1 MRGVV
6 NFYKPL
12 GMSSN
17 TAVGRVKKILGAKK
31 CGHTGTLDP
40 KAEGVLP
47 ILLDKCTCLSE
58 MLMEGSKEYLA
69 TLHLGHTTTTLDSEG
84 EDITLLPREEISVT
98 RADVEDI
105 IKTFV
110 GEIDQIP
117 PMFSALSQNGVRL
130 YRLAREGVEVER
142 KPRRITI
149 YSIALEEFDDT
160 EYFVKIRVSCSKG
173 TYIRT
178 LADDIGAKLGCGA
191 MLAHLART
199 KTGMFDVQHAITIED
214 LESKGETCIT
224 PIEDCLSQYD
234 EIQPIEFFYTLLL
247 NGQKVLLSKL
257 KRDFEVGSYVRLLD
271 KEGILTGLALITE
284 NEEGKK
290 LISLDKRL

>member
-17 TAVGRVKKILGAKK
+17 TAVGRVKKLLGANK

-47 ILLDKCTCLSE
+47 ILIDKCTCLSE
-58 MLMEGSKEYLA
+58 ILMEGSKEYLA

-98 RADVEDI
+98 KEDVENV

-117 PMFSALSQNGVRL
+117 PMYSALSQNGVRL
-130 YRLAREGVEVER
+130 YRLAREGVEIER

-149 YSIALEEFDDT
+149 HSITLEDFDDK
-160 EYFVKIRVSCSKG
+160 EFFVKIRVSCSKG

-191 MLAHLART
+191 MLSHLART
-199 KTGMFDVQHAITIED
+199 KTGMFGAENSVTIED
-214 LESKGETCIT
+214 LENKGEKCIT
-224 PIEDCLSQYD
+224 PIEDCLSDYD
-234 EIQPIEFFYTLLL
+234 EIRPVEFFHTLLV

-257 KRDFEVGSYVRLLD
+257 GRDFEVGEYVRLID
-271 KEGILTGLALITE
+271 KDNQLTGLAMISQT
-284 NEEGKK
+284 EEGKK
-290 LISLDKRL
+290 LISLEKRL

>member
-98 RADVEDI
+98 REDVQNV

-149 YSIALEEFDDT
+149 YSIALEDFDDT

-191 MLAHLART
+191 MLSHLART
-199 KTGMFDVQHAITIED
+199 KTGMFSVENAVTIED
-214 LESKGETCIT
+214 LESKGEACIT

-234 EIQPIEFFYTLLL
+234 EIQPIEFFHTLLL